1 MKIKLRLSCLLILI
15 QTSAQATDVNV
26 PIDKS
31 QSGSLYVEA
40 VINSNIRSQFL
51 VDTGAGMVTLNRELF
66 EQISESGKVEK
77 TGEIAARLANGK
89 YETMNLYKVQ
99 SFSIGENC
107 NLGEMEVAVM
117 KRAGRNILGLS
128 ALTTAAPFTV
138 HTKPLALV
146 LSGCPF
152 YKDSIA
158 ENRTSKIDK
167 IAVGEIKED
176 MTIHLTRSS
185 NYITSTTS
193 PSFFLISS
201 LNTTENPLK

>member
-1 MKIKLRLSCLLILI
+1 MKIKLLISFLLIH
-15 QTSAQATDVNV
+15 TSAQAIDVNV

-51 VDTGAGMVTLNRELF
+51 VDTGAGMITLNRELF
-66 EQISESGKVEK
+66 KQISESGKVEK

-89 YETMNLYKVQ
+89 YETMNLYKIK

-128 ALTTAAPFTV
+128 ALSIAAPFAV
-138 HTKPLALV
+138 HIKPLELV

-152 YKDSIA
+152 YKNSIA
-158 ENRTSKIDK
+158 ENR
-167 IAVGEIKED
+167 
-176 MTIHLTRSS
+176 
-185 NYITSTTS
+185 
-193 PSFFLISS
+193 ISM
-201 LNTTENPLK
+201 K

>member
-1 MKIKLRLSCLLILI
+1 MKIKLLISFLLIH
-15 QTSAQATDVNV
+15 TSAQAIDVNV

-51 VDTGAGMVTLNRELF
+51 VDTGAGMITLNRELF
-66 EQISESGKVEK
+66 KQISESGKVEK

-89 YETMNLYKVQ
+89 YETMNLYKIK

-128 ALTTAAPFTV
+128 ALSIAAPFAV
-138 HTKPLALV
+138 HIEPLELV

-152 YKDSIA
+152 YKNSAA
-158 ENRTSKIDK
+158 ENR
-167 IAVGEIKED
+167 
-176 MTIHLTRSS
+176 
-185 NYITSTTS
+185 
-193 PSFFLISS
+193 ISM
-201 LNTTENPLK
+201 K

>member
-1 MKIKLRLSCLLILI
+1 MKIKLLISFLLIH
-15 QTSAQATDVNV
+15 TSAQAIDVNV

-40 VINSNIRSQFL
+40 VINSDIRSQFL
-51 VDTGAGMVTLNRELF
+51 VDTGAGMITLNRELF
-66 EQISESGKVEK
+66 KQISESGKVEK

-89 YETMNLYKVQ
+89 YETMNLYKIK

-128 ALTTAAPFTV
+128 ALSIAAPFAV
-138 HTKPLALV
+138 HIKPLELV

-152 YKDSIA
+152 YKNSIA
-158 ENRTSKIDK
+158 EN
-167 IAVGEIKED
+167 
-176 MTIHLTRSS
+176 
-185 NYITSTTS
+185 
-193 PSFFLISS
+193 LISM
-201 LNTTENPLK
+201 K

>member
-1 MKIKLRLSCLLILI
+1 MHS
-15 QTSAQATDVNV
+15 SVQAADVNV

-31 QSGSLYVEA
+31 KSGSLYVEA
-40 VINSNIRSQFL
+40 VINSGIRSHFL
-51 VDTGAGMVTLNRELF
+51 VDTGAGMITLNRELF

-89 YETMNLYKVQ
+89 YEKMDLYKIE

-128 ALTTAAPFTV
+128 GLSIAAPFAV
-138 HTKPLALV
+138 HINPLELV

-152 YKDSIA
+152 YKNSIT
-158 ENRTSKIDK
+158 ESQ
-167 IAVGEIKED
+167 
-176 MTIHLTRSS
+176 
-185 NYITSTTS
+185 
-193 PSFFLISS
+193 ISM
-201 LNTTENPLK
+201 K

>member
-1 MKIKLRLSCLLILI
+1 MKIKLLISFLLIH
-15 QTSAQATDVNV
+15 TSAQAIDVNV

-51 VDTGAGMVTLNRELF
+51 VDTGAGMITLNRELF
-66 EQISESGKVEK
+66 KQISESGKVEK

-89 YETMNLYKVQ
+89 YETMNLYKIK

-128 ALTTAAPFTV
+128 ALSIAAPFAV
-138 HTKPLALV
+138 HIKPLELV

-152 YKDSIA
+152 YKNSIA
-158 ENRTSKIDK
+158 EN
-167 IAVGEIKED
+167 
-176 MTIHLTRSS
+176 
-185 NYITSTTS
+185 
-193 PSFFLISS
+193 LISM
-201 LNTTENPLK
+201 K